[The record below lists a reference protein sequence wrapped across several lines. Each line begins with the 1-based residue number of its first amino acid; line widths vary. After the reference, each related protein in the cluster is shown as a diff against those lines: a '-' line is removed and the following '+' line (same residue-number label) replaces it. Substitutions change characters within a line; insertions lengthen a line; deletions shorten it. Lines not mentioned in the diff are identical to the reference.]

1 MWHSPEVTLILRVHC
16 IWYLPGYDLYI
27 QCDQCGIYLA
37 VTLIVR
43 GSLLL
48 PYIVGGASTVTSN
61 RGNTEN
67 ICNTM
72 YGSYIKQTGNF
83 TPSLF
88 FIISHLLSKK
98 INEQSHIIKIS
109 LLLLHVLSI
118 QLYIMCS
125 CISNQWILLHIMYI
139 YNTYCA
145 LPEIN
150 IEDFCKWNSYEEQ
163 HWLCS
168 TKSFFTTITVHSPN
182 LSTVMVTSAFTIYKR
197 NQHLIRPNEY
207 VKRQNSFIFQW
218 LSN

>member
-1 MWHSPEVTLILRVHC
+1 MIFTWLWPI
-16 IWYLPGYDLYI
+16 YI

-43 GSLLL
+43 GSVLR

-72 YGSYIKQTGNF
+72 YGSYKQTGNF

-98 INEQSHIIKIS
+98 INELSHIIKIS
-109 LLLLHVLSI
+109 LLLTHVLSI

-125 CISNQWILLHIMYI
+125 CINDQGILLHIMYI

-150 IEDFCKWNSYEEQ
+150 MKIFASEILTRNNIGCAQQNPFS
-163 HWLCS
+163 LPL
-168 TKSFFTTITVHSPN
+168 PN
-182 LSTVMVTSAFTIYKR
+182 THQICP
-197 NQHLIRPNEY
+197 Q
-207 VKRQNSFIFQW
+207 
-218 LSN
+218 